1 MFRQRVRVP
10 VFGYFAVVAPVLL
23 GFLAL
28 AEAVMGPPPPMPASA
43 NAPVLFK
50 KQVAADASVQVLT
63 VPAPIPVPASE
74 ITTGSIPRITVTPSE
89 ASRSAPRQVHEPVKK
104 KVAKPA
110 RPAEPR
116 DRYAFD
122 PSSRPF
128 GTFQ

>member
-10 VFGYFAVVAPVLL
+10 VLGYFAIMAPVLL

-28 AEAVMGPPPPMPASA
+28 TETIMGPPPPMPASA

-50 KQVAADASVQVLT
+50 KQAAADASVQVLT

-74 ITTGSIPRITVTPSE
+74 ITTGSVPQITVTPSE
-89 ASRSAPRQVHEPVKK
+89 APRPAAKQVQKQADEPAKK

-116 DRYAFD
+116 DRYAF
-122 PSSRPF
+122 RPF
-128 GTFQ
+128 GLFQ

>member
-10 VFGYFAVVAPVLL
+10 VLGYFAIVAPVLL

-28 AEAVMGPPPPMPASA
+28 AEVVMGPPPPMPASA
-43 NAPVLFK
+43 DAPVLFK

-63 VPAPIPVPASE
+63 VPPPIPVPASE
-74 ITTGSIPRITVTPSE
+74 VTGSVPQITVTPSE
-89 ASRSAPRQVHEPVKK
+89 AARPAARPVQETAKK

-122 PSSRPF
+122 PLSRPF
-128 GTFQ
+128 GLFR

>member
-23 GFLAL
+23 GFLVL

-43 NAPVLFK
+43 NAPILFK
-50 KQVAADASVQVLT
+50 KQVAADASVRVLT
-63 VPAPIPVPASE
+63 VQPPIPVPASE
-74 ITTGSIPRITVTPSE
+74 ITTGSVAQITVTPSE
-89 ASRSAPRQVHEPVKK
+89 ASRSAARQMHEPVKK
-104 KVAKPA
+104 KVAKSA

-122 PSSRPF
+122 PGRPF
-128 GTFQ
+128 GTIQ

>member
-1 MFRQRVRVP
+1 
-10 VFGYFAVVAPVLL
+10 
-23 GFLAL
+23 
-28 AEAVMGPPPPMPASA
+28 MPASA

-50 KQVAADASVQVLT
+50 KQVAADASVRVLT

-74 ITTGSIPRITVTPSE
+74 ITTGSITRITVTPSE

>member
-10 VFGYFAVVAPVLL
+10 VLGYFAIVAPVLL

-28 AEAVMGPPPPMPASA
+28 AEVVMGPPPPMPASA
-43 NAPVLFK
+43 DAPVLFK

-63 VPAPIPVPASE
+63 VPPPIPVPAAE
-74 ITTGSIPRITVTPSE
+74 ITGSIPQITVTPPE
-89 ASRSAPRQVHEPVKK
+89 QSRPAARQVQEPAKK

-122 PSSRPF
+122 PFSRPF
-128 GTFQ
+128 GLFR